1 MKNKQILPPTY
12 VLIALVVMLILH
24 FIFPGIKLVPLP
36 WNLLGLIPLFI
47 GVALNLVADGAFR
60 RAGTTV
66 KPFQASSALLTEGV
80 YGISRHP
87 IYLGFVL
94 ILIGVATL
102 LGSFMPLVVIPIFVV
117 LMEVVFIQV
126 EERMLE

>member
-102 LGSFMPLVVIPIFVV
+102 LGSFMPWVVIPIFVV

>member
-1 MKNKQILPPTY
+1 
-12 VLIALVVMLILH
+12 
-24 FIFPGIKLVPLP
+24 
-36 WNLLGLIPLFI
+36 
-47 GVALNLVADGAFR
+47 
-60 RAGTTV
+60 
-66 KPFQASSALLTEGV
+66 LTEGV